1 MIKKMKRYI
10 VLILFTVITLT
21 LSAENIKEKY
31 RFLTESPWDSY
42 SEIDTH
48 DTEYTHFEYYR
59 YDNTLD
65 IYKRK
70 RVFEE
75 GTWDYLFTYMIKLND
90 EELIWYGYDRWES
103 GVYDRMILEF
113 ENNFNR
119 YKIKR
124 KADNFYILAAWRE
137 GKELDEN
144 HPLLGRW
151 TDLHGKL
158 DDEIRHVNPAEYIFV
173 LDLPE
178 LKGYSFVKGDYL
190 LKYVGDNTFESDDAF
205 PEGHIRLE
213 VRDSNNI
220 IITPLYEYEGK
231 YLHKPLRFY
240 PVKKRN

>member
-1 MIKKMKRYI
+1 MIKKMKRYV
-10 VLILFTVITLT
+10 VLFLFTVITLT
-21 LSAENIKEKY
+21 LSAEDIKEKY

-42 SEIDTH
+42 SEIDWNNAE
-48 DTEYTHFEYYR
+48 DAYFEYYR

-75 GTWDYLFTYMIKLND
+75 GIWDYLLTYIVKLNED
-90 EELIWYGYDRWES
+90 DYVWYGYDYPKTGEYNILKLRFENS
-103 GVYDRMILEF
+103 NRYILE
-113 ENNFNR
+113 N
-119 YKIKR
+119 K
-124 KADNFYILAAWRE
+124 DNDKFISGAWR
-137 GKELDEN
+137 GGDVFDKN
-144 HPLLGRW
+144 HPLVGRW
-151 TDLHGKL
+151 TDPFGKL
-158 DDEIRHVNPAEYIFV
+158 FEVIRHVNPAEYIFV

-190 LKYVGDNTFESDDAF
+190 LKYVGDNTFESDATF

-240 PVKKRN
+240 PVKKRS